1 MSTTL
6 RLARRK
12 VREVIIKQD
21 SMVICESSTRFGGQT
36 VDTPDAV
43 ADYWRGNIGS
53 DPLFRDGQEHFHVL
67 LMSVRRRVL
76 AHSLVAVGVL
86 DQVIVHPREVFR
98 AAIVGNA
105 HAIIL
110 VHNHPSGDPCPS
122 EGDIRVTREM
132 IRAGKL
138 IKIDVLDHVV
148 IGKPSPDRA
157 RDYVSLQ
164 EYGYMNA

>member
-6 RLARRK
+6 KLARRK

-21 SMVICESSTRFGGQT
+21 SMVVCEAATRFGVSA
-36 VDTPDAV
+36 VDTPVAV

-53 DPLFRDGQEHFHVL
+53 DPLFRNGQEHFHVL

-76 AHSLVAVGVL
+76 AHSLVSVGVL

-110 VHNHPSGDPCPS
+110 VHNHPSGDPTPS

-132 IRAGKL
+132 IRAGQL
-138 IKIDVLDHVV
+138 LKIDVLDHVV
-148 IGKPSPDRA
+148 IGQPSPERA
-157 RDYVSLQ
+157 RDYASLR
-164 EYGYMNA
+164 EFGYMNH